1 MCLNA
6 LHEFFSSTASL
17 GIWYNQCLHLK
28 DDETGAQRGF
38 PALDHTTRMAQRWV
52 PQEQQVRRDCCPQA
66 LKESPYGWPVL
77 YCTKNAF
84 KNVIL
89 VDPHVTLWSRH
100 CYHHFTNVETEIQ
113 KE

>member
-1 MCLNA
+1 M
-6 LHEFFSSTASL
+6 
-17 GIWYNQCLHLK
+17 
-28 DDETGAQRGF
+28 
-38 PALDHTTRMAQRWV
+38 
-52 PQEQQVRRDCCPQA
+52 RRDCCPQA

-100 CYHHFTNVETEIQ
+100 CYHHFTNVETEI
-113 KE
+113 